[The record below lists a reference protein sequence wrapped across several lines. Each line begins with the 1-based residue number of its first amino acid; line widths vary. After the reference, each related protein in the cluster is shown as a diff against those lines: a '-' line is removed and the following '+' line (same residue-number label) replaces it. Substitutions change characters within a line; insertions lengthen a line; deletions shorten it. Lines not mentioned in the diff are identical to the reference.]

1 MRTLVVVAVLAV
13 SGSASAGG
21 LGAIAIPPVAVEVGA
36 GTPLGETSPLA
47 ASTEL
52 RVGGSFASLYW
63 KPTSADF
70 TIGYVG
76 SYRSLPAESASA
88 RSTLT
93 PPEASLQLHGAY
105 LEAGYAVE
113 NHRHWRT
120 WLAARV
126 ETLVGDYR
134 DRHLNVIGGA
144 VRIGTELYAAGGGA
158 AGGGNAL
165 AVFAGAVAIGVYVE
179 GTARTLPEELGPV
192 GVGAGVSMRLP
203 FIAAIGG

>member
-1 MRTLVVVAVLAV
+1 MLVVVAVLAA
-13 SGSASAGG
+13 SGPATAGG
-21 LGAIAIPPVAVEVGA
+21 LGAIAIPSLAVEVGA
-36 GTPLGETSPLA
+36 GTPLGQTSALA
-47 ASTEL
+47 SSTEL
-52 RVGGSFASLYW
+52 RVGASFASLYW
-63 KPTSADF
+63 KPTSVDF

-76 SYRSLPAESASA
+76 SYRSPPSEPYAARTTGMPVES
-88 RSTLT
+88 T
-93 PPEASLQLHGAY
+93 LQLHGAY
-105 LEAGYAVE
+105 LEAAHAVE
-113 NHRHWRT
+113 THRHWRT

-126 ETLVGDYR
+126 ETLAGDYE
-134 DRHLNVIGGA
+134 DRRLNVVGGA

-179 GTARTLPEELGPV
+179 GTARTLPKELGPL